1 MALAAR
7 GSMLALVVRSVLAD
21 VRLREGVQELLEI
34 LPVSSG
40 MVSTLPHPGL
50 KFSGKNSFVEFAMF
64 EFVFPNPAFQKTRGL
79 LRGKVE
85 ITTQKHE
92 QIAADMLLLR

>member
-40 MVSTLPHPGL
+40 MVSTLP
-50 KFSGKNSFVEFAMF
+50 
-64 EFVFPNPAFQKTRGL
+64 
-79 LRGKVE
+79 
-85 ITTQKHE
+85 IW
-92 QIAADMLLLR
+92 D